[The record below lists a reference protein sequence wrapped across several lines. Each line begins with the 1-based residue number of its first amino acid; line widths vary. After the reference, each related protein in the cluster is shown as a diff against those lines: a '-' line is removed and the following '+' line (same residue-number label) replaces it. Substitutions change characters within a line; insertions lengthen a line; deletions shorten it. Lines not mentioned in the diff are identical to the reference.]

1 MFKVTGVSRNNGVF
15 KVRFANDMSRV
26 KVLMKTGN
34 DEIEL
39 LELPQALSKGDCVKH
54 LKGIDLYQ
62 RAEFKEAIDTADA
75 KYNGSATV
83 KVAAPKAKA
92 KAKAKAPS
100 LEAIKARAA
109 KAPAVETKVNTTA

>member
-39 LELPQALSKGDCVKH
+39 LELPTEMSKADCVKH
-54 LKGIDLYQ
+54 LKGTDLYQ

-75 KYNGSATV
+75 KYNGAATV
-83 KVAAPKAKA
+83 KVAAP
-92 KAKAKAPS
+92 KAKAPS
-100 LEAIKARAA
+100 LEAIKARAT
-109 KAPAVETKVNTTA
+109 KAPAVDTQVKTAA

>member
-83 KVAAPKAKA
+83 KVAGVKVKAPAKASATAKA
-92 KAKAKAPS
+92 KA
-100 LEAIKARAA
+100 
-109 KAPAVETKVNTTA
+109 TA

>member
-39 LELPQALSKGDCVKH
+39 LELPTEMSKGDCVKH
-54 LKGIDLYQ
+54 LKGTDMYQ

-75 KYNGSATV
+75 KYNGAANGAATV
-83 KVAAPKAKA
+83 KVTAP

-109 KAPAVETKVNTTA
+109 KAPAVDTKVATTA

>member
-92 KAKAKAPS
+92 KAPS

>member
-39 LELPQALSKGDCVKH
+39 LELPTEMSKADCVKF
-54 LKGIDLYQ
+54 LKGTDMYQ
-62 RAEFKEAIDTADA
+62 RAEYKDAIDTADA

-92 KAKAKAPS
+92 KAPS
-100 LEAIKARAA
+100 LEAIKARAT
-109 KAPAVETKVNTTA
+109 KAPAVNTQVETAA

>member
-34 DEIEL
+34 DGIEL

-62 RAEFKEAIDTADA
+62 RAEFKEAIDTADI

-83 KVAAPKAKA
+83 KVTAP

-109 KAPAVETKVNTTA
+109 KAPAVDAKVKTAA

>member
-62 RAEFKEAIDTADA
+62 RAEFKEAIDTADI

-83 KVAAPKAKA
+83 KVTAP

-109 KAPAVETKVNTTA
+109 KAPAVEATVKTAA